1 MRIDVVDT
9 KNAKVGQLDL
19 DDSVFG
25 APVKQHL
32 FWEVVRMQLANRRAG
47 THKAKRIG
55 EISGTTKKPYKQKG
69 TGRARH
75 GSMRATGMRGGMAV
89 HGPQPRDYGYK
100 MPKKM
105 VQSALRSALSLR
117 TGEKALFVVSGWS
130 PSTPKTKT
138 AAQVL
143 KTFGSSSALVIGDGE
158 NVGLAKSLRNLKRV
172 KFLPHDAVN
181 VYDILAHD
189 HLFITDNVVQKLVER
204 LKAAPSRK
212 ERGETEEA

>member
-1 MRIDVVDT
+1 
-9 KNAKVGQLDL
+9 
-19 DDSVFG
+19 VFA

-32 FWEVVRMQLANRRAG
+32 FWEVVRMQLANRRSG
-47 THKAKRIG
+47 TAKTKRIG
-55 EISGTTKKPYKQKG
+55 EIQGTRKKPYKQKG

-75 GSMRATGMRGGMAV
+75 GSMRTVGMRGGAVV
-89 HGPQPRDYGYK
+89 HGPQPRDYSYK

-105 VQSALRSALSLR
+105 VLSALRSALSLR
-117 TGEKALFVVSGWS
+117 NGEKALFVVSGWS
-130 PSTPKTKT
+130 PSTPKTKA

-143 KTFGSSSALVIGDGE
+143 KTFGSGSALVVGDGE
-158 NVGLAKSLRNLKRV
+158 NAGLAKSLRNLPRV

-189 HLFITDNVVQKLVER
+189 HLFITDTVVQKLVDR
-204 LKAAPSRK
+204 LKASPSRK